1 MDCIAGSNESSAL
14 GALSAAQAAGK
25 TDVLIT
31 GVDATEDNLNAIKS
45 GTPFSMA
52 VAQDPYQMGYQAVQN
67 ALKWINGEEVEE
79 FISVPIG
86 LITID
91 NVDEYIE
98 REAQYAAAE

>member
-1 MDCIAGSNESSAL
+1 
-14 GALSAAQAAGK
+14 
-25 TDVLIT
+25 
-31 GVDATEDNLNAIKS
+31 
-45 GTPFSMA
+45 
-52 VAQDPYQMGYQAVQN
+52 MGYQAVQN

>member
-1 MDCIAGSNESSAL
+1 
-14 GALSAAQAAGK
+14 
-25 TDVLIT
+25 
-31 GVDATEDNLNAIKS
+31 
-45 GTPFSMA
+45 MA